1 MDTSKTSAE
10 TIAGVLMEALPY
22 IQRFYAKTILV
33 KYGGS
38 TMSSPQ
44 LKGAFIKD
52 IVLMHYVG
60 IRPVVVH
67 GGGPEITEMMERLGK
82 KAEFVDGL
90 RVTDRETVDIVQM
103 VLKGKVLQ
111 EIVAAVNAAG
121 GKAVGLSGKDG
132 RLFTT
137 RKFVAPEAG
146 NAEKRVDFGF
156 VGEVES
162 VNPEILRVLESS
174 GFIPVISPLG
184 MDSAGA
190 TYNVNADSVAGALA
204 AALKAD
210 KLIILTDTPGILRDP
225 GDADSLIHTLCF
237 GEMTGLLEAGVI
249 AGGMVPKVKACEEAL
264 RGGVEKAH
272 IIDGRIPHALLLE
285 IFTDQGVGT
294 EIVA

>member
-1 MDTSKTSAE
+1 MDSLPISPE
-10 TIAGVLMEALPY
+10 TVAGVLMEALPY
-22 IQRFYAKTILV
+22 IQRFSEQTILV

-38 TMSSPQ
+38 TMSRPE
-44 LKGAFIKD
+44 LKEAFIKD
-52 IVLMHYVG
+52 IVLMRYVG

-67 GGGPEITEMMERLGK
+67 GGGPEITGMMERLGK

-121 GKAVGLSGKDG
+121 GRAVGLSGKDG
-132 RLFTT
+132 QLFTT
-137 RKFVAPEAG
+137 RKFVVSEAK

-162 VNPEILRVLESS
+162 VNPEILRVLEGS

-184 MDSAGA
+184 MDSTGA

-204 AALKAD
+204 AALKAN
-210 KLIILTDTPGILRDP
+210 KFIILTDTPGILRDP
-225 GDADSLIHTLCF
+225 DDADSLIHTLCF
-237 GEMTGLLEAGVI
+237 GEMTRLLEEGVI
-249 AGGMVPKVKACEEAL
+249 AGGMIPKVKACEEAL

-285 IFTDQGVGT
+285 IFTDRGVGT